1 MKQRQG
7 RKLNQHSTFSSL
19 SSSSSREKA
28 SAEREKTNREGKQPL
43 AERRSFSTCCLRL
56 SQRHILRKGKQNRE
70 EGKEKRIKQGEERR
84 KRQATKENDKR
95 TQTTK
100 G

>member
-7 RKLNQHSTFSSL
+7 RKLNHHSTFSSL

-43 AERRSFSTCCLRL
+43 AERRSFSTCL
-56 SQRHILRKGKQNRE
+56 SSSVSAPYFKKRKAEQRRRERE
-70 EGKEKRIKQGEERR
+70 ENKTRRRKEKEASNKGER
-84 KRQATKENDKR
+84 
-95 TQTTK
+95 
-100 G
+100 